1 MVNTSAV
8 SGSYYPEHAV
18 DGIGKD
24 ASLSLSFCSQ
34 TVSPAVVRGSLD
46 ADRCLVI
53 YFIDNLFLYMQFT
66 GEMP

>member
-34 TVSPAVVRGSLD
+34 TVSPAVVLGSLD
-46 ADRCLVI
+46 ADRCPILCTTRK
-53 YFIDNLFLYMQFT
+53 YMKFT
-66 GEMP
+66 WEMP